1 VLCKTRIIEEVS
13 LVMWSPHLFFRL
25 IYYVMSWKKNDAM
38 ELFDRLLT
46 TNMPSINRNQFTACW
61 DGTGTMGH

>member
-1 VLCKTRIIEEVS
+1 
-13 LVMWSPHLFFRL
+13 
-25 IYYVMSWKKNDAM
+25 MSWKKNDAM